1 MLKSKS
7 KIFLYVFTLAFISTG
22 GNTISNVFAHSFSTD
37 ETSLFLSFVDEIKVQ
52 DKLIKKFVSEDD
64 YDKAE
69 KHLSR
74 ISQLYTDEIR
84 DELSEKNERIAN
96 EITETISVIDD
107 HIIQKTA
114 KEEIMN
120 SIDNLDAIL
129 DESVSVRL
137 EAVSLNN
144 STVHALHFAQLV
156 NSLDSNYKHSFIIP
170 HFLPSS
176 ETSKAMHDS
185 ANSQHKEGHKINEP
199 TVSNN
204 KTISDFISY
213 ETTKGLISVIKDI
226 YNSTVKQDV
235 TQTTSVQL
243 DKMDDAL
250 NQLGLV
256 VDSKLPY
263 TEIAKLIHGIIHP
276 NLMEIYKL
284 NHINI
289 NESKPIA
296 GSDNTISKR

>member
-7 KIFLYVFTLAFISTG
+7 KIFLYIFTLAIFSIV
-22 GNTISNVFAHSFSTD
+22 GNTIFNPFAHSFSSD

-52 DKLIKKFVSEDD
+52 EKLIKKFLSEND
-64 YDKAE
+64 YDKAQ

-74 ISQLYTDEIR
+74 ISQLYSDEIR
-84 DELSEKNERIAN
+84 DELSERNERIAN
-96 EITETISVIDD
+96 EITDTISVIDD
-107 HIIQKTA
+107 KIIQKTA
-114 KEEIMN
+114 KDEITN

-129 DESVSVRL
+129 EESVSVRL
-137 EAVSLNN
+137 ETAALTN

-156 NSLDSNYKHSFIIP
+156 NSLDSNYKHSFTIP
-170 HFLPSS
+170 NFLRSN

-185 ANSQHKEGHKINEP
+185 ANSQHKESLKINEP

-213 ETTKGLISVIKDI
+213 ETAKGLISVIKVI

-235 TQTTSVQL
+235 TETDSLEL

-250 NQLGLV
+250 NRLGLV

-276 NLMEIYKL
+276 K
-284 NHINI
+284 
-289 NESKPIA
+289 
-296 GSDNTISKR
+296 IS